1 MGTSKLAPRFFKT
14 PLSRVQGRLAFPE
27 KVIVCRGV
35 PCPCSLREG
44 KCMGV
49 EEGGLGLGLCVGA
62 RTSTWNRPEL
72 SVTRT

>member
-1 MGTSKLAPRFFKT
+1 
-14 PLSRVQGRLAFPE
+14 
-27 KVIVCRGV
+27 
-35 PCPCSLREG
+35 
-44 KCMGV
+44 MGV